1 VECRPAAHLDTCTMK
16 IEDLFRNNAV
26 TGVAIAAGAALLAP
40 VVLPLLAGVTRP
52 LARTALKSGI
62 IVYEKTR
69 ETVAELGEAFD
80 DLVAE
85 AKAEL
90 AQQHA
95 AAAGITETVTAAA
108 DGAEPPAP

>member
-1 VECRPAAHLDTCTMK
+1 MK

-26 TGVAIAAGAALLAP
+26 TGIAIAAGAALLAP

-85 AKAEL
+85 ARAEL

-95 AAAGITETVTAAA
+95 AAAGIAETVTATA

>member
-1 VECRPAAHLDTCTMK
+1 MK
-16 IEDLFRNNAV
+16 LEDLFRNNAV

-95 AAAGITETVTAAA
+95 AAAGIAETVAAAA

>member
-1 VECRPAAHLDTCTMK
+1 MKLD
-16 IEDLFRNNAV
+16 DLFSSNAV
-26 TGVAIAAGAALLAP
+26 TGMAIAAGATLLAP

-90 AQQHA
+90 ARQQAVPGGTEA
-95 AAAGITETVTAAA
+95 AAAAAA
-108 DGAEPPAP
+108 EVAEAPAP

>member
-1 VECRPAAHLDTCTMK
+1 MK
-16 IEDLFRNNAV
+16 LEDLFGNNAL
-26 TGVAIAAGAALLAP
+26 TGAAIAAGAVLVAP
-40 VVLPLLAGVTRP
+40 VALSLLAGIGRP

-62 IVYEKTR
+62 IFYEKTR
-69 ETVAELGEAFD
+69 ETVAELAEAFE

-95 AAAGITETVTAAA
+95 AAMAAPGAALVAAEANET
-108 DGAEPPAP
+108 PP

>member
-1 VECRPAAHLDTCTMK
+1 MK
-16 IEDLFRNNAV
+16 LEDVFFRNNAV

-40 VVLPLLAGVTRP
+40 LVLPLLAGLARP
-52 LARTALKSGI
+52 LARTAVKSGI

-85 AKAEL
+85 AKSEM
-90 AQQHA
+90 AQQQVVPGVTDAVA
-95 AAAGITETVTAAA
+95 AAAAEATE
-108 DGAEPPAP
+108 APVP

>member
-1 VECRPAAHLDTCTMK
+1 MKLDDLLRSNAA
-16 IEDLFRNNAV
+16 

-62 IVYEKTR
+62 IIYEKAR

-90 AQQHA
+90 AQQQVVPGGTEA
-95 AAAGITETVTAAA
+95 APTVAAEV
-108 DGAEPPAP
+108 AEAPVP

>member
-1 VECRPAAHLDTCTMK
+1 MKLD
-16 IEDLFRNNAV
+16 DLLRSNAV

-90 AQQHA
+90 AQQQVVPGGTEA
-95 AAAGITETVTAAA
+95 AATVAAEA
-108 DGAEPPAP
+108 AEAPVP

>member
-1 VECRPAAHLDTCTMK
+1 MKLDDLLRSNAA
-16 IEDLFRNNAV
+16 A
-26 TGVAIAAGAALLAP
+26 GVAIAAGAALLAP

-62 IVYEKTR
+62 IIYEKAR

-90 AQQHA
+90 AQQQVVPGGTEA
-95 AAAGITETVTAAA
+95 APTVAAEAA
-108 DGAEPPAP
+108 EAPVP

>member
-1 VECRPAAHLDTCTMK
+1 MK
-16 IEDLFRNNAV
+16 IEDLFRNNTV
-26 TGVAIAAGAALLAP
+26 TAAAIAAGAALLAP
-40 VVLPLLAGVTRP
+40 MVLPLLAGVTRP

-90 AQQHA
+90 AQKQA
-95 AAAGITETVTAAA
+95 AAAGVAETVTVAAA
-108 DGAEPPAP
+108 SNTDTPAP

>member
-1 VECRPAAHLDTCTMK
+1 MKLDDLLRSNAA
-16 IEDLFRNNAV
+16 

-62 IVYEKTR
+62 IIYEKAR

-90 AQQHA
+90 AQQQVVPGGTEA
-95 AAAGITETVTAAA
+95 APTVAAEAAEA
-108 DGAEPPAP
+108 PAP

>member
-1 VECRPAAHLDTCTMK
+1 MKLD
-16 IEDLFRNNAV
+16 DLLRGNAV
-26 TGVAIAAGAALLAP
+26 TGVAIAAGAALLTP

-69 ETVAELGEAFD
+69 ETAAELGEAFD

-90 AQQHA
+90 AQQQVVPEGTEA
-95 AAAGITETVTAAA
+95 AAAAAA
-108 DGAEPPAP
+108 EVAEPPAP

>member
-1 VECRPAAHLDTCTMK
+1 MKLD
-16 IEDLFRNNAV
+16 DLFSSNAV
-26 TGVAIAAGAALLAP
+26 MGVAIAAGAALLAP

-85 AKAEL
+85 AKVEL
-90 AQQHA
+90 AQQQVVPGGTQA
-95 AAAGITETVTAAA
+95 AAAAAA
-108 DGAEPPAP
+108 EVAEAPVP